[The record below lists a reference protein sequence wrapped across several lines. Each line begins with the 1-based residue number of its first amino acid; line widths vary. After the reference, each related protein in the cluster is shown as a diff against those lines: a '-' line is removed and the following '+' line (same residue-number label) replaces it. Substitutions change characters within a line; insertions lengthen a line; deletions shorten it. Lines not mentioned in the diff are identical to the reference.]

1 VICCGAMAAET
12 LTKLC
17 WSHFEEDWQRRDIP
31 HSSIPSNILK
41 EHGEGRYRNVRQE
54 TFITPEAK
62 RELQK
67 YREWMSKRNGY
78 VWSDDDFVFL
88 DVRKPYSSLTYQ
100 GMATAIEQQAKILE
114 ETAKK

>member
-1 VICCGAMAAET
+1 
-12 LTKLC
+12 
-17 WSHFEEDWQRRDIP
+17 
-31 HSSIPSNILK
+31 
-41 EHGEGRYRNVRQE
+41 
-54 TFITPEAK
+54 
-62 RELQK
+62 
-67 YREWMSKRNGY
+67 MSKRNGY